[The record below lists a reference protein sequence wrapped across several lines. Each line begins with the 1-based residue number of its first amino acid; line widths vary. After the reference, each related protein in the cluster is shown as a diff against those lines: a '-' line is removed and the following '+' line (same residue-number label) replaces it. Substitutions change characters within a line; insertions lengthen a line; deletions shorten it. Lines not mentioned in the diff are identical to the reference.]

1 MQKPL
6 PPPNRAPVVFRLH
19 KAESLPTP
27 PPSWIKA
34 VSLASKVSDLARDI
48 LKGSQ
53 KGKWKI
59 CHSLFK
65 NETDYLQKINQ

>member
-1 MQKPL
+1 MHKPL

-27 PPSWIKA
+27 PPSSIKA